1 MKVLVV
7 DDNAEDR
14 KILRYVL
21 ERQGCEVI
29 EAGDGLEGLE
39 MAESRRPGLIV
50 SDALMPRMDG
60 FQFLHRIKVAPE
72 LQKIPFIFYS
82 AVYTGDKD
90 EKLALALGADAFMVK
105 PQEPDILWREIRAV
119 IEREKP
125 ARRTAKAGLIAE
137 EEEYL
142 RQYSHIITA
151 KIEEKVSELEKA
163 NAEIRQSAKS
173 YRNLFNSIRDVII
186 VTDDNR
192 IILDANQPALRE
204 TFGYELE
211 EVQGRNSR
219 LLYADDEGYRAAGAE
234 LADLTEP
241 GKAKVLEVGGRE
253 KDGRTFMAE
262 LCVIKRL
269 GEEGVPTGNIGIIR
283 DISER
288 KRAEEALRE
297 SERKRYLLQAELM
310 CAAEVQAKL
319 LPRHSPVIP
328 GFEIS
333 AGCFPAH
340 QVGGDFYDWQEAA
353 PGIVTLTLGDVMGSG
368 MAAAVLMAEVRAT
381 VRSLSI
387 QHEPET
393 AMQLVEYALRHDL
406 ESSESFVTLFHA
418 RLNAAGR
425 TLTYVDCGHGYV
437 FLRRAN
443 GAVEELLPRGLPLG
457 VPSRERYQEG
467 ALTFERGDVLVLY
480 SDGLIDARPEL
491 ELTREVLADR
501 LAGAGS
507 SLEMVERLT
516 AIPALAAPPPD
527 DLTVLVVYCKEDL

>member
-14 KILRYVL
+14 KLLRYVL

-29 EAGDGLEGLE
+29 EAADGEEGLA
-39 MAESRRPGLIV
+39 MAGSRRPDLIV

-60 FQFLHRIKVAPE
+60 FQFLHRVRVAPE

-105 PQEPDILWREIRAV
+105 PHEPDELWREIVAV
-119 IEREKP
+119 LESGRP
-125 ARRTAKAGLIAE
+125 SRRMVKAGLIAE

-142 RQYSHIITA
+142 RQYTHIVTA
-151 KIEEKVSELEKA
+151 KIEEKVRELEKA

-186 VTDDNR
+186 VTNDNR
-192 IILDANQPALRE
+192 TILDANLPALRE
-204 TFGYELE
+204 VFGYELA
-211 EVQGRNSR
+211 EVRGENAR
-219 LLYADDEGYRAAGAE
+219 LLYADDQGYRMTGAE
-234 LADLTEP
+234 LSDLAQS
-241 GKAKVLEVGGRE
+241 GKARVLEVSFRKKEGT
-253 KDGRTFMAE
+253 TFIGE
-262 LCVIKRL
+262 LCVIRRL

-297 SERKRYLLQAELM
+297 SERGRYLLQAELAF
-310 CAAEVQAKL
+310 AAEVQAKL
-319 LPRHSPVIP
+319 LPRHSPVLP
-328 GFEIS
+328 GFEIA
-333 AGCFPAH
+333 AGCFPAR
-340 QVGGDFYDWQEAA
+340 QVGGDFYDWQEVS

-368 MAAAVLMAEVRAT
+368 IAAAVLMAEVRAT
-381 VRSLSI
+381 VRSLSM

-393 AMQLVEYALRHDL
+393 AMQLVEKALRQDL

-418 RLNAAGR
+418 RLNASDR

-437 FLRRAN
+437 FLRRAD
-443 GAVEELLPRGLPLG
+443 GTVEELLPRGLPIG
-457 VPSRERYQEG
+457 VPSRESYQEG
-467 ALTFERGDVLVLY
+467 TLTFRQGDVLVLY

-491 ELTREVLADR
+491 GLTSQVLADH
-501 LAGAGS
+501 LPGGGS
-507 SLEMVERLT
+507 SLQMVELLT
-516 AIPALAAPPPD
+516 ALPALAGPPPD